1 MLAFISPGGFKGVCY
16 GRPLPCFPGAAV
28 LLPALSAQDSF
39 SLSFIHMA
47 ACSSSVICLFFV
59 STTLSCERAF
69 SRPSALQAVFLPL
82 VCAVSLSFS
91 FLLALLRAAS
101 LLGHFCS
108 TIFFVLPALTRVELF
123 ASLPGH
129 RCVHMGVDL
138 QWHRQSDELQ
148 VGIVCQQHEC
158 AICCWLWNVV
168 GDCFSFGSTVES
180 QLLVTAPMRCRLL
193 YYRCSDS
200 VTTC

>member
-69 SRPSALQAVFLPL
+69 SRPSALGYRPSAHRVIGTEVVHVWRCSPGLAVFPSLCIPLSLPNRRCSCHSFVQSRCPSPFFSPFYERRVFL
-82 VCAVSLSFS
+82 V
-91 FLLALLRAAS
+91 
-101 LLGHFCS
+101 
-108 TIFFVLPALTRVELF
+108 TFVLLF
-123 ASLPGH
+123 SL
-129 RCVHMGVDL
+129 
-138 QWHRQSDELQ
+138 
-148 VGIVCQQHEC
+148 
-158 AICCWLWNVV
+158 
-168 GDCFSFGSTVES
+168 FS
-180 QLLVTAPMRCRLL
+180 RL
-193 YYRCSDS
+193 
-200 VTTC
+200 